1 MNRPQSRLSFFFT
14 FSQVRINE
22 ICCLFCK
29 SRCIE
34 FSYQQIM
41 IITVK
46 CLRKFIQNASFHY
59 VHVEFC
65 AIFLPL
71 LKCNNMHYNLPKTHT
86 EIWKILYENMNRFY
100 YRLVSHKIYLDQAE
114 YLLGDNFLC
123 QFYHP
128 FMNRCSFYI
137 LHTRGNSRTY

>member
-46 CLRKFIQNASFHY
+46 CLRKFIQNAPFHH
-59 VHVEFC
+59 VHVELC

-71 LKCNNMHYNLPKTHT
+71 LKRNNMHYNLPKTHT
-86 EIWKILYENMNRFY
+86 EIWKILYENINRFY
-100 YRLVSHKIYLDQAE
+100 YRLGSHKRYLDQVK

-123 QFYHP
+123 QIYHP
-128 FMNRCSFYI
+128 FMNRCYFCI
-137 LHTRGNSRTY
+137 LHTKGKGGT